1 MDTAA
6 RTARPARDPS
16 RHAAPQI
23 FDYLR
28 ERIITLEMP
37 PGTLISRAELQD
49 LFGFSST
56 PVRDALLKLQEEQLV
71 EIFPQHATVVSP
83 IDLELAQQAHFLRR
97 SIELEAV
104 RTVALRDDR
113 AEIAARMA
121 GVVAQ
126 QAERLARGD
135 LPGFDAG
142 DREFHRVLFDATGIH
157 SLWLMSRRYAGHIDR
172 IRRLHL
178 PMPGKA
184 ERVLSEHRAV
194 AGAVRA
200 GDAAGAQEALR
211 THLSNSLAY
220 APDLV
225 ALWPAYFRS

>member
-6 RTARPARDPS
+6 RTARPPRDPS
-16 RHAAPQI
+16 RHAAPQV

-83 IDLELAQQAHFLRR
+83 IDLQLAQQAHVLRR

-104 RTVALRDDR
+104 RTVAMGEAR
-113 AEIAARMA
+113 ADIAARLDA
-121 GVVAQ
+121 VIDSQ
-126 QAERLARGD
+126 SDRLARGD
-135 LPGFDAG
+135 LAGFDAG
-142 DREFHRVLFDATGIH
+142 DRDFHRVLFDATDIH
-157 SLWLMSRRYAGHIDR
+157 SLWLMVRRYSGHIDR

-184 ERVLSEHRAV
+184 ERVLREHRAI
-194 AGAVRA
+194 AAAIRD
-200 GDAAGAQEALR
+200 GDAAGAQAALR
-211 THLSNSLAY
+211 THLSNSLAN

-225 ALWPAYFRS
+225 ARWPAYFRT

>member
-1 MDTAA
+1 MDT
-6 RTARPARDPS
+6 TARSARLSRDPS
-16 RHAAPQI
+16 RHAAPQV

-28 ERIITLEMP
+28 ERIIALEMP
-37 PGTLISRAELQD
+37 PGTLISRAELQE

-104 RTVALRDDR
+104 RAVAMGEDR
-113 AEIAARMA
+113 AGVAARMEA
-121 GVVAQ
+121 VIDT

-142 DREFHRVLFDATGIH
+142 DRDFHRVLFDATGIH
-157 SLWLMSRRYAGHIDR
+157 SLWLMSRRYSGHIDR

-184 ERVLSEHRAV
+184 ERVLREHRAIAAGV
-194 AGAVRA
+194 AA
-200 GDAAGAQEALR
+200 GDGAEAQAALR
-211 THLSNSLAY
+211 AHLSNSLAN

-225 ALWPAYFRS
+225 ARWPAYFRS